1 MFAKIGYYI
10 CIPFAWLLR
19 IFYGM
24 TNSYGLALILFTLV
38 VKLVLL
44 PFQFKS
50 KKSMIRMNKFQPK
63 LKEIQDKYANNQQ
76 KMNEE
81 IQLLYAR
88 EGINP
93 MSGCL
98 WSLLPFPIIIALYSI
113 IRQPLSRFML
123 LSAETIERVRG
134 IAAGLGYVAEQT
146 GGRAS
151 FYEEIQLAQFVN
163 NHFDSFSGVNGLIR
177 MDYNF
182 LGLDLTVVPQNVLKQ
197 FFTGGWPVIG
207 LVLIPV
213 ISAALSFVQS
223 KLAMAGSNQNAKA
236 DDPAARSSR
245 TMMYTMPLMSLWI
258 GFTLPAAL
266 GVYWIANSVFQAIQ
280 DLILNKVFS
289 EQMEKEETEKE
300 KAKREARVAK
310 MMAAREQQ
318 RAYQEAAAK
327 GKASQKPQK
336 PQKKQPERK
345 GASTSEAGRLGDRP
359 YARGRSYDP
368 DRYRDYDPENFK
380 K

>member
-1 MFAKIGYYI
+1 MFSTLGYYI
-10 CIPFAWLLR
+10 CVPFAWLLR
-19 IFYGM
+19 IFYNL
-24 TNSYGLALILFTLV
+24 TNSYGLALVLFTLV

-63 LKEIQDKYANNQQ
+63 LREIQEKYANNQQ

-123 LSAETIERVRG
+123 LSAETVEKVRA
-134 IAAGLGYVAEQT
+134 IASGLGYVAEQT
-146 GGRAS
+146 NGRAS
-151 FYEEIQLAQFVN
+151 FYEEIQLAQFIN
-163 NHFDSFSGVNGLIR
+163 NHFDSFSDVGGLIR

-223 KLAMAGSNQNAKA
+223 KLAMAGGNQNAKA

-289 EQMEKEETEKE
+289 EQMEKEESEKE

-327 GKASQKPQK
+327 GKAPQKQQKPQ
-336 PQKKQPERK
+336 QKKSSEKK

-368 DRYRDYDPENFK
+368 ERYKDE
-380 K
+380 

>member
-1 MFAKIGYYI
+1 MFAQLGYYI
-10 CIPFAWLLR
+10 CVPFALLLR
-19 IFYGM
+19 VFYNL
-24 TNSYGLALILFTLV
+24 TNSYGLSLVLFTLV

-50 KKSMIRMNKFQPK
+50 KKSMLRMNKFQPK

-123 LSAETIERVRG
+123 LKADAIETVRG
-134 IAAGLGYVAEQT
+134 IATGLGYVAEQT

-163 NHFDSFSGVNGLIR
+163 DHFGSFSGIDGLFPV
-177 MDYNF
+177 DYNF
-182 LGLDLTVVPQNVLKQ
+182 LGLDLTVIPQNVVKQ

-213 ISAALSFVQS
+213 ISAALSFLQS
-223 KLAMAGSNQNAKA
+223 KLAMAGSNQSQGNDA
-236 DDPAARSSR
+236 AARSSR
-245 TMMYTMPLMSLWI
+245 TMMLMMPLMSLWI

-280 DLILNKVFS
+280 DVILNKVFS

-327 GKASQKPQK
+327 GKAPQK
-336 PQKKQPERK
+336 PKPQQKKQPEKK
-345 GASTSEAGRLGDRP
+345 GSSTSEAGRLGDRP

-368 DRYRDYDPENFK
+368 EHYGE
-380 K
+380 